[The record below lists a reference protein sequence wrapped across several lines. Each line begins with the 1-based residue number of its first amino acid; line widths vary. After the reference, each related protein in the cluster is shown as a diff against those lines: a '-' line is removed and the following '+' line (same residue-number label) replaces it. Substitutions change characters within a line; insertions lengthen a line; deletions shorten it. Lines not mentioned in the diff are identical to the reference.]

1 MAGGLEPALEG
12 DDVTYTTI
20 PRWLYEND
28 LPDDQLQAVY
38 VREARK
44 KVAELLA
51 ERADLDRQLA
61 EATAFLAQAERALA
75 RYRRRG

>member
-1 MAGGLEPALEG
+1 M
-12 DDVTYTTI
+12 TYTTI

-44 KVAELLA
+44 KVAQLRA

-61 EATAFLAQAERALA
+61 EATDFLAQAERALA
-75 RYRRRG
+75 RYQRRG

>member
-1 MAGGLEPALEG
+1 M
-12 DDVTYTTI
+12 TYTTI

-38 VREARK
+38 VKAARA
-44 KVAELLA
+44 KVAQLRA

-61 EATAFLAQAERALA
+61 EATAFLAQAEGALA